1 MKPHIAKLLS
11 FFNFVLGLKQIQRSG
26 WKFKAS
32 VDSPES
38 VADHSFSLCA
48 MAMVFS
54 DLTGLNTERALKMA
68 VLHDLGESIIGDFM
82 PGQISRPIKKDL
94 EQKAMISILKN
105 LPKSLHDEYCQI
117 WKEYLGQRTHLSK
130 LIHNLDKLEMILQA
144 RRYMNDGYSKVK
156 LRELI
161 DSANTELSIE
171 RRDLISEVLQGLNAA
186 SIH

>member
-1 MKPHIAKLLS
+1 
-11 FFNFVLGLKQIQRSG
+11 
-26 WKFKAS
+26 
-32 VDSPES
+32 
-38 VADHSFSLCA
+38 

-68 VLHDLGESIIGDFM
+68 ILHDLGESIIGDFM
-82 PGQISRPIKKDL
+82 PGQISRLVKKDL

-105 LPKSLHDEYCQI
+105 LPKSLYDEYCQI
-117 WKEYLGQRTHLSK
+117 WKEYLSQRTHLSK

-161 DSANTELSIE
+161 DSANTGLSIGK
-171 RRDLISEVLQGLNAA
+171 RDFISEVLQGLNAA
-186 SIH
+186 SVH